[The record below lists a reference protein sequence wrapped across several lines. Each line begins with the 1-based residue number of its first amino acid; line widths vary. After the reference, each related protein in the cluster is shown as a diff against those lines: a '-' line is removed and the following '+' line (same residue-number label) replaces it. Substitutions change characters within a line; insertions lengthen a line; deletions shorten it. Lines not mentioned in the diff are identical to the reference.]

1 MNLSTKYILA
11 LNKIRDD
18 MTGVSIWRYMLSDI
32 LYDIKDAFPKYSWVG
47 IYLIDNDTLILETFL
62 GKSTEHTK
70 IKLDKGVCGASASSG
85 ETLIVGNVTEEECYI
100 SCDIAV
106 KSEIVVPIKKNNL
119 VIGVLD
125 IDSDKKSAFTN
136 EDKEFLEEVARLIG
150 NSFPYIKKN
159 ENKE

>member
-11 LNKIRDD
+11 LNKIREDI
-18 MTGVSIWRYMLSDI
+18 TGGNIWRYMLSDI

-62 GKSTEHTK
+62 GKSTEHNK
-70 IKLDKGVCGASASSG
+70 IKLDKGVCGASASKG
-85 ETLIVGNVTEEECYI
+85 ETLIVGNVTEEERYI